1 MKETAHFDVARI
13 VKNLQQPVSFEL
25 KNGEESTPLFK
36 RLEDLNSGSK
46 SELKNNINRVTF
58 LSLLVRKHTYPREAL
73 LISYDCREWHTFL
86 HTYQVPVF
94 PWNMEYI
101 LVKEALNL
109 IDTELKGNLAEFI

>member
-46 SELKNNINRVTF
+46 SEPKNNINR
-58 LSLLVRKHTYPREAL
+58 
-73 LISYDCREWHTFL
+73 
-86 HTYQVPVF
+86 
-94 PWNMEYI
+94 
-101 LVKEALNL
+101 
-109 IDTELKGNLAEFI
+109 